1 MSDFN
6 EYVAKAKSGDTDA
19 FAELYSVVYKDLY
32 YIALCNLNNPHDAA
46 DAVSDAVLDAFK
58 SIKNLK
64 NIDAFKAWMFKILN
78 AKICRKQAEYV
89 KQRNTTSDL
98 AESYDQPGS
107 DNPYSMIEILQQFNL
122 LSEKERICFSLNL
135 VCGYTSDEISKI
147 CGMRASSVRSLLSRG
162 RQKLKEQII
171 SD

>member
-1 MSDFN
+1 MLYEVITALYFDKRLLLLHAILIN
-6 EYVAKAKSGDTDA
+6 AVYVVFFLIFKQQFFAAIPAEKAFIFRITSYNVCYTK
-19 FAELYSVVYKDLY
+19 LLR
-32 YIALCNLNNPHDAA
+32 
-46 DAVSDAVLDAFK
+46 
-58 SIKNLK
+58 
-64 NIDAFKAWMFKILN
+64 MFKILN

-89 KQRNTTSDL
+89 KQRNTTSEL
-98 AESYDQPGS
+98 SESYDQPDS
-107 DNPYSMIEILQQFNL
+107 DNQYNMIEILQQFNL